1 MLRRSERRLTRW
13 SARPPRRNAWVNA
26 RADACVNASV
36 TASVNASVTAWV
48 TAWVNATTG
57 PIPACTPCSN
67 LGRATG
73 DQPMTDRLSGKTAF
87 VTAAG
92 QGIGRATAEAFVRE
106 GARVI
111 ATDIN
116 AELLADL
123 KRATG
128 CDTQLLDVT
137 DANAVSAA
145 AQAAGPVNVLFNGAG
160 YVHAGTILDCD
171 ERAFDF
177 SFDLNV
183 RAMYRMIRAFLPAM
197 LESAEQG
204 RGHGSIINVASVA
217 GSIKGAPNRFV
228 YGTTK
233 AAVIGLTKS
242 VAADFITRGV
252 RCNAICPGTVESPSL
267 RDRISAQAE
276 ASGQTIAQVEA
287 AFTARQPM
295 GRVGRTTEIAALAVY
310 LASDESGFTT
320 GTAQI
325 IDGGWSN

>member
-1 MLRRSERRLTRW
+1 
-13 SARPPRRNAWVNA
+13 
-26 RADACVNASV
+26 
-36 TASVNASVTAWV
+36 
-48 TAWVNATTG
+48 
-57 PIPACTPCSN
+57 
-67 LGRATG
+67 
-73 DQPMTDRLSGKTAF
+73 MTDRLKGKTAF

-116 AELLADL
+116 EALLADL
-123 KRATG
+123 AKATG
-128 CDTQLLDVT
+128 CTTRRLDVT
-137 DANAVSAA
+137 DANAVNAA
-145 AQAAGPVNVLFNGAG
+145 AKEAGPVGILFNGAG

-171 ERAFDF
+171 EKAFDF

-197 LESAEQG
+197 LEHG
-204 RGHGSIINVASVA
+204 GGSIVNVASVA

-267 RDRISAQAE
+267 RERMAALAKSTNQTLEQAE
-276 ASGQTIAQVEA
+276 AWFVS
-287 AFTARQPM
+287 RQPM
-295 GRVGRTTEIAALAVY
+295 GRVGTTAEIAALAVY